1 MGRKFD
7 TVLFD
12 LDGTLTNSMPGI
24 FGCIRYALTTLGRE
38 IPDDTALKSF
48 LGPPLF
54 HSFRTVCGLSEE
66 ESDTAVRLYRERYSD
81 VMISENSLYDGVSDM
96 LKRLSDAGVS
106 IAMATSKPQK
116 YAEKIA
122 DGFGIARY
130 FAAIIGAS
138 PDDKQCGKAHLIER
152 ALAAAGA
159 SDKQGAV
166 MVGDR
171 RYDIEGAVT
180 CGIHSIGAVY
190 GYGSKE
196 ELLSA
201 GADFLAESPL
211 AVADIILNQ

>member
-12 LDGTLTNSMPGI
+12 LDGTLTDSMPGI
-24 FGCIRYALTTLGRE
+24 FGCIKYALTALGRE
-38 IPDDTALKSF
+38 VPDDTALKSF

-54 HSFRTVCGLSEE
+54 HSFRTVCGLSEK
-66 ESDTAVRLYRERYSD
+66 ESDMAVRLYRERYAD
-81 VMISENSLYDGVSDM
+81 VMISENSFYDGAADM
-96 LKRLSDAGVS
+96 LERLFDAGAS
-106 IAMATSKPQK
+106 IAMATSKPQQ

-130 FAAIIGAS
+130 FAAIVGAS
-138 PDDKQCGKAHLIER
+138 PDDKQCGKAYLIEK
-152 ALAAAGA
+152 ALAAAA
-159 SDKQGAV
+159 ADKQGAV

-171 RYDIEGAVT
+171 RYDIEGAVA

-201 GADFLAESPL
+201 GAEFLAESPS
-211 AVADIILNQ
+211 AVADIILAE